1 MFTSRE
7 TQEETNVIVPLGL
20 SHLKSLVQSAR
31 ILVIKFHAEWCG
43 PCKTTAP
50 YYVNMAN
57 DLTSSTIRF
66 VSIDIDGQSN
76 TKLENDIKDI
86 VDMLGFKLAYGIEYK
101 FNDQLSFSTEY
112 GFNYLW
118 NKIDIE
124 GIDLRAKL
132 GTTYTL
138 LSLNYSMGNN
148 NSEPT
153 GE

>member
-66 VSIDIDGQSN
+66 VSIDIDKDHGNGGTWGEAFQINGVPCHKFYFDGEIRNDLTQMGADLKPVVSIVSQQNRIIAN
-76 TKLENDIKDI
+76 TTA
-86 VDMLGFKLAYGIEYK
+86 V
-101 FNDQLSFSTEY
+101 
-112 GFNYLW
+112 
-118 NKIDIE
+118 
-124 GIDLRAKL
+124 
-132 GTTYTL
+132 
-138 LSLNYSMGNN
+138 
-148 NSEPT
+148 
-153 GE
+153 